1 MVGVDR
7 DALGDFLRSRRERLR
22 PEDVGLVPGPRRRT
36 PGLRRD
42 EVALLATMSTD
53 YYERIE
59 QGRGPQ
65 PSPSMLGAIARALRL
80 TRDERDHVY
89 VLAGHA
95 APAAYVSLGYADPGL
110 MTILD
115 ALAPTV
121 PAMITDD
128 LEGVLAQNPLNVA
141 LLGRLTD
148 LGGFEPSFLWHWF
161 TDERYRRLYAE
172 NDRDQLTRAY
182 VADFRAAV
190 ARRGAD
196 AEARGA
202 GRRAAGGERG
212 VPGGLGAA
220 GGGGQAHDPQGAGPR
235 AGRPARPRVRRR
247 RQPALGPAPRALPG
261 PPGDGH
267 RRAAGDAG
275 RARDAGVRRGRLRA
289 TTSVAA

>member
-1 MVGVDR
+1 MDR
-7 DALGDFLRSRRERLR
+7 SALGDFLRSRRERLR

-42 EVALLATMSTD
+42 EVALLAAMSTD

-59 QGRGPQ
+59 QARGPQ

-89 VLAGHA
+89 LLAGHP

-161 TDERYRRLYAE
+161 TDDRYRRLYAE

-196 AEARGA
+196 TEAGA
-202 GRRAAGGERG
+202 LVDALLAASEEFREVWALQEVAVRRTTRKVLNHDRVGRLDLECD
-212 VPGGLGAA
+212 VVVSPPS
-220 GGGGQAHDPQGAGPR
+220 GQHLVLFR
-235 AGRPARPRVRRR
+235 ARPGTGTAERLAMLAVLGT
-247 RQPALGPAPRALPG
+247 QEFAPAE
-261 PPGDGH
+261 
-267 RRAAGDAG
+267 
-275 RARDAGVRRGRLRA
+275 
-289 TTSVAA
+289 

>member
-1 MVGVDR
+1 MDR
-7 DALGDFLRSRRERLR
+7 SALGDFLRSRRERLR

-42 EVALLATMSTD
+42 EVALLAAMSTD

-59 QGRGPQ
+59 QARGPQ
-65 PSPSMLGAIARALRL
+65 PSPAMRGAIARALRL

-89 VLAGHA
+89 VLAGHLP
-95 APAAYVSLGYADPGL
+95 PAAHVSLGYADPGL

-128 LEGVLAQNPLNVA
+128 LEGVLAQNALGVA

-172 NDRDQLTRAY
+172 NDRDELSRGY

-190 ARRGAD
+190 ARRGDD
-196 AEARGA
+196 AGA
-202 GRRAAGGERG
+202 
-212 VPGGLGAA
+212 
-220 GGGGQAHDPQGAGPR
+220 
-235 AGRPARPRVRRR
+235 
-247 RQPALGPAPRALPG
+247 RALV
-261 PPGDGH
+261 DALLTASEEFRTVWALQEVRS
-267 RRAAGDAG
+267 RRVT
-275 RARDAGVRRGRLRA
+275 RKVLNHEQVGRLELECDVVVSPPSGQHLVLFRPQPGTGTA
-289 TTSVAA
+289 ERLALLAVVGTQELTPSP